1 MFTKERQQTQEGL
14 TAFIGQGTVLKG
26 TLTFDGVVRI
36 DGQLEGQIMSRGTL
50 VVGAGAVV
58 QAEIQVA
65 KVVISGR
72 IIGNI
77 QASEGVQLMSPGA
90 FQGVVRT
97 PSFSIE
103 EGAQFNGTC
112 EMGKIVATPP
122 PRLERYPST
131 GESERESGHG
141 PGNGETHA

>member
-14 TAFIGQGTVLKG
+14 TAFIGRGTVLKG

-36 DGQLEGQIMSRGTL
+36 DGHLEGQVMTRGTL

-58 QAEIQVA
+58 QAEIHAA
-65 KVVISGR
+65 KVVNSGR

-77 QASEGVQLMSPGA
+77 QASDGVQLLSPGI

-97 PSFSIE
+97 PSLSIE
-103 EGAQFNGTC
+103 EGVQFNGTC
-112 EMGKIVATPP
+112 EMGKVAPEP
-122 PRLERYPST
+122 PRLERYTPD
-131 GESERESGHG
+131 GEPMREQGHG
-141 PGNGETHA
+141 PGNGGGHT

>member
-1 MFTKERQQTQEGL
+1 MFTKVRQETQEGL
-14 TAFIGQGTVLKG
+14 TAFIGRGTVFKG

-65 KVVISGR
+65 KVVNSGR
-72 IIGNI
+72 IVGNI
-77 QASEGVQLMSPGA
+77 QASEAVQLLNPGV

-97 PSFSIE
+97 PSLSIE
-103 EGAQFNGTC
+103 EGVQFNGTC
-112 EMGKIVATPP
+112 EMGKVALTGESL
-122 PRLERYPST
+122 PRLERHPD
-131 GESERESGHG
+131 
-141 PGNGETHA
+141 PGNGGSHG